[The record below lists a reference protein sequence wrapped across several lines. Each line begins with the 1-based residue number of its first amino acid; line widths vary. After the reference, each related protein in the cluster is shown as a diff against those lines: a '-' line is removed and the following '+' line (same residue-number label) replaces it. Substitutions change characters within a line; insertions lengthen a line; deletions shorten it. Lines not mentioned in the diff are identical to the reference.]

1 MTEFNSVVQNTF
13 FTRLQLERKNQ
24 EEQHGNPDGSMRSMS
39 CGEWL
44 PILVEEVGEVGTAI
58 MDYNIE
64 LRKYYYDGEWDD
76 NSQLVEI
83 RLGELISELVQV
95 AATCMAFY
103 EDLVTRKGY
112 QE

>member
-24 EEQHGNPDGSMRSMS
+24 EEKHGNLDGTMRSMS

-58 MDYNIE
+58 MDYHIE
-64 LRKYYYDGEWDD
+64 LRNYHYEGGSSTND
-76 NSQLVEI
+76 QLVEI

-103 EDLVTRKGY
+103 EDLVTRGDF
-112 QE
+112 QG